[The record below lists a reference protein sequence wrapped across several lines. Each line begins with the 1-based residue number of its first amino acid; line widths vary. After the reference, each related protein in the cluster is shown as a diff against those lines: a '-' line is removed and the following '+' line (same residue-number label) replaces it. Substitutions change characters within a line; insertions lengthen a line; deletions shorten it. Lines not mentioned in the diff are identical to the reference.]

1 MLEVATDEA
10 AGRGER
16 EVTTVLEVVATDET
30 GGRGEREVT
39 TRKNGRGGEREV
51 TTVLGVVA
59 TDEGT
64 SAATEP
70 RGGGSAV
77 GSMVKQGRSCLVQL

>member
-1 MLEVATDEA
+1 MSKARALLDALATHGSGAKVHLA
-10 AGRGER
+10 AIISWYPPFGVWMNGTKRR
-16 EVTTVLEVVATDET
+16 LPVSTTTLLEVVA
-30 GGRGEREVT
+30 

-70 RGGGSAV
+70 R
-77 GSMVKQGRSCLVQL
+77 